1 MTQPQPNPLC
11 HAGSPTPLR
20 TGSGTVLVHHLDA
33 TRSTNDLARTWL
45 TDHAMPVPAAWIA
58 GIQTAGRGTRGRSWA
73 SPVGGLWMSL
83 AMPLGDRTS
92 HLLPG
97 LGLRVG
103 LATLRAVR
111 DALPKDTASKVLLRW
126 PNDLVTTQPDE
137 PVRKIGGTITEQAGP
152 GIVVGVG
159 LNVNNA
165 PPATDDAGQ
174 PLRTPPVSL
183 AKLAGH
189 ELARDRLAESIL
201 DHLVRL
207 IPVAGLPKDLFREIE
222 GVLLRPSSPTLVTER
237 DGTEHRGIIRG
248 LSIQPGA
255 LGGLLVDLPDGRTI
269 TVTGGD
275 LS

>member
-1 MTQPQPNPLC
+1 MTHPQPNPLY
-11 HAGSPTPLR
+11 HAGSPAPLR
-20 TGSGTVLVHHLDA
+20 VGSGTVLVHHLDA
-33 TRSTNDLARTWL
+33 TGSTNDLARTWL
-45 TDHAMPVPAAWIA
+45 TDHSAPVPAAWIA

-83 AMPLGDRTS
+83 AMPLGDRAS
-92 HLLPG
+92 GVLPG

-111 DALPKDTASKVLLRW
+111 DALMKDTASRVLLRW

-152 GIVVGVG
+152 GIVVGIG
-159 LNVNNA
+159 LNVNKH

-183 AKLAGH
+183 AQLAGH
-189 ELARDRLAESIL
+189 ELALDRLAESIL

-207 IPVAGLPKDLFREIE
+207 IPVAGLPEDLFREIE
-222 GVLLRPSSPTLVTER
+222 GVLLRPDSPTRVTGR